1 MEYNNKKMTYYKN
14 SPIRIEKIEEIKQK
28 LKDIELLGKRKLTP
42 REKIYH
48 IFAYRFKHF
57 DTEEEEEDK
66 GVSFRELALILYPN
80 RITVEQ
86 MITGEEDHSVFGN
99 DVWPILQNTRQSINR
114 FKKWQL
120 AIREEN
126 EGESPDETGFNL
138 YCLRTRKGQYYY
150 YNLMNDKDLA
160 IVEKYKSKMYLGLQ
174 KSLNKALDILE
185 MRPEERKRKMQEMK
199 EELWQKHKKHMMKEK
214 TWDGKPKYQD
224 IDFTGVNLKDSFEEK
239 EEKNNK

>member
-1 MEYNNKKMTYYKN
+1 MTYYRN
-14 SPIRIEKIEEIKQK
+14 SPIRIKTIEEIKQK
-28 LKDIELLGKRKLTP
+28 LKDVELLENKQQLTP

-48 IFAYRFKHF
+48 IFAYRFKHL
-57 DTEEEEEDK
+57 DTEEEEEEK

-86 MITGEEDHSVFGN
+86 MITGEEDHTVFGQ

-114 FKKWQL
+114 FKKWRL
-120 AIREEN
+120 ATEGE

-160 IVEKYKSKMYLGLQ
+160 IVEKYKSKMYLGLT
-174 KSLNKALDILE
+174 KSLNRALDILE
-185 MRPEERKRKMQEMK
+185 MRPEEREAKSKELDKEIRNIARKRAEKRKQN
-199 EELWQKHKKHMMKEK
+199 
-214 TWDGKPKYQD
+214 GYY
-224 IDFTGVNLKDSFEEK
+224 S
-239 EEKNNK
+239 

>member
-1 MEYNNKKMTYYKN
+1 MTYYKK
-14 SPIRIEKIEEIKQK
+14 SPIRIEKIKDIKQK
-28 LKDIELLGKRKLTP
+28 LKDIELEGKRKLTP

-99 DVWPILQNTRQSINR
+99 DVWPILKTTRQSINR
-114 FKKWQL
+114 FKNWRL
-120 AIREEN
+120 AIREGED
-126 EGESPDETGFNL
+126 GESPDETGFNL
-138 YCLRTRKGQYYY
+138 YCLRTRKGYYYY

-160 IVEKYKSKMYLGLQ
+160 IVDKHKAKMHLGLQ
-174 KSLNKALDILE
+174 KSINRALDILE
-185 MRPEERKRKMQEMK
+185 MRPEEREAKTRELTKKIKEQVRKR
-199 EELWQKHKKHMMKEK
+199 EERRKHKQNSEK
-214 TWDGKPKYQD
+214 KK
-224 IDFTGVNLKDSFEEK
+224 
-239 EEKNNK
+239 KNNQK